1 MPIKQLEDKT
11 FQAWRV
17 YHDEKGQEVV
27 FSGYGATR
35 GDCLNS
41 LDAAIATGRKAFP
54 GIKSPEYVP
63 EFEAA
68 KWEYKEP
75 QGDELPCITLLT
87 WPNGH
92 QTRRSMDFND
102 RDKRRSL
109 IRRARECLMEG
120 GRLEIISEVAN
131 A

>member
-1 MPIKQLEDKT
+1 MPIKQLHDGS
-11 FQAWRV
+11 FQSWRI
-17 YHDEKGQEVV
+17 YRDTNGQEVV

-41 LDAAIATGRKAFP
+41 LDAAIATGLKAYP
-54 GIKSPEYVP
+54 GIKSPEVQP
-63 EFEAA
+63 SFEVS
-68 KWEYKEP
+68 KWDYKEP
-75 QGDELPCITLLT
+75 QGEELPCITLLT

-109 IRRARECLMEG
+109 IRRARECLAAG
-120 GRLEIISEVAN
+120 GRLEIISEVA
-131 A
+131 